1 MIITALKVMVFVISI
16 GCIQMS
22 LEAFQ
27 QVVALLMWLFGCLY
41 AVSLALVVSLY
52 VKNRFARTKLGPT
65 YQSAAAFERVM
76 RWGFMLLI
84 VLLLLTYWFRR
95 QP

>member
-1 MIITALKVMVFVISI
+1 
-16 GCIQMS
+16 MS

-41 AVSLALVVSLY
+41 AISLALVVSLY
-52 VKNRFARTKLGPT
+52 VKSRFDRTKLGQV

-76 RWGFMLLI
+76 RWGFMLL
-84 VLLLLTYWFRR
+84 VALLLLTYWFRR
-95 QP
+95 QL